1 MRESDPRKEWTVQ
14 DDVRELRT
22 NGAAAPATVAAGNL
36 EEWRGAVHA
45 DHLPVVVDV
54 PGGGAFSGTLTARR
68 FDELVVREF
77 EASPHVVAQTAQ
89 VIADDGCYKFGVQLD
104 GYSLF
109 CQDGREAALTPG
121 DLAFCDAT
129 RPYEL
134 VFRESFRM
142 LTVMFPKSWFSFGP
156 DTMAHFTATRFSGR
170 QGAGPLIAKTLWDV
184 VHHMAQPRGRE
195 AQREVARTVVGLL
208 SGYVG
213 ARCADDIAT
222 LAEPETLFSR
232 ATEFIAAHLADPQ
245 LNPAAV
251 ARSQH
256 VSLRLLQREFAAHST
271 SVAGW
276 IREQRLERCRRDLER
291 SDARTPVGEV
301 GARWGLI
308 DAGTFSKAFK
318 AAYGASP
325 REYRIVHRTTMTRSA
340 AWRS

>member
-1 MRESDPRKEWTVQ
+1 MPAQPREGG
-14 DDVRELRT
+14 DVPEDGQVLRAG
-22 NGAAAPATVAAGNL
+22 GAATVVAGNL
-36 EEWRGAVHA
+36 DGWRDAVHA

-54 PGGGAFSGTLTARR
+54 PGGRPFSGSFTAHR
-68 FDELVVREF
+68 FDALVVREF
-77 EASPHVVAQTAQ
+77 HARPHVVAQTSEVASEE
-89 VIADDGCYKFGVQLD
+89 ACYKFGVQLD

-142 LTVMFPKSWFSFGP
+142 LTEMFPKSWFSLGP
-156 DTMAHFTATRFSGR
+156 DAMAHFTATRFSGR
-170 QGAGPLIAKTLWDV
+170 QGAGPLVAKTLWDL
-184 VHHMAQPRGRE
+184 VHRVGQPRDRQ

-213 ARCADDIAT
+213 ARCEDEIAA

-232 ATEFIAAHLADPQ
+232 ATEFIATHLADPQ
-245 LNPAAV
+245 LTPAAV

-256 VSLRLLQREFAAHST
+256 VSLRRLQRGLAAHST

-276 IREQRLERCRRDLER
+276 IRGQRLERCRRDLER
-291 SDARTPVGEV
+291 CDARVPVGEV
-301 GARWGLI
+301 GARWGLL

-318 AAYGASP
+318 AAYGTSP
-325 REYRIVHRTTMTRSA
+325 REYRLVHRARQTS
-340 AWRS
+340 

>member
-1 MRESDPRKEWTVQ
+1 MVQ
-14 DDVRELRT
+14 DDVRELGT
-22 NGAAAPATVAAGNL
+22 TDAPAPTTVVAGNL
-36 EEWRGAVHA
+36 EEWRSAVHA
-45 DHLPVVVDV
+45 DHLPVVVEV
-54 PGGGAFSGTLTARR
+54 PGGGPFSGSLMARR
-68 FDELVVREF
+68 FDALVVREF
-77 EASPHVVAQTAQ
+77 EARPHVVAQTSP
-89 VIADDGCYKFGVQLD
+89 VEADDGCYKFGVQLD

-142 LTVMFPKSWFSFGP
+142 FTVMFPKSWFSFGP

-170 QGAGPLIAKTLWDV
+170 QGAGPIVTRTLWDV
-184 VHHMAQPRGRE
+184 VHHAAEPRCRQ

-213 ARCADDIAT
+213 AHCADEIAA
-222 LAEPETLFSR
+222 LAAPETLFSR
-232 ATEFIAAHLADPQ
+232 AVEFIATHLADPQ
-245 LNPAAV
+245 LTPVAV

-256 VSLRLLQREFAAHST
+256 VSLRLLQREFAAHAT

-276 IREQRLERCRRDLER
+276 IRDQRLERCRRDLER

-301 GARWGLI
+301 GARWGLL

-318 AAYGASP
+318 AAYGTSP
-325 REYRIVHRTTMTRSA
+325 REYRLVHRTTA
-340 AWRS
+340 QP